1 MDDRTMYMCMEI
13 IALINLLRGKIV
25 PPPPP
30 PPPPKKSDRPAPS
43 LVNAVHQNLLLGSII
58 HIIAIKP
65 VIGKFEMHM
74 SRPLPHVYR
83 LSRPAIGN
91 CTYA

>member
-13 IALINLLRGKIV
+13 IALINLLRGKV
-25 PPPPP
+25 V

-65 VIGKFEMHM
+65 VICKFEMRM
-74 SRPLPHVYR
+74 SWPLPHAYR

-91 CTYA
+91 CTYV